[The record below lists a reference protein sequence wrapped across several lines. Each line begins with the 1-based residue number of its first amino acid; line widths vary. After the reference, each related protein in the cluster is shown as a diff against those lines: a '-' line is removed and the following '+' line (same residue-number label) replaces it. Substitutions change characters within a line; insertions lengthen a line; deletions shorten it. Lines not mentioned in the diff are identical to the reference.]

1 MKNKKNNNYFL
12 EILFAVAVVIK
23 KPTDIKSVRPHVYLI
38 TISVNI
44 A

>member
-23 KPTDIKSVRPHVYLI
+23 NLTGNPVRPHVYLI